1 MKKLSTFA
9 YFGVALCLVL
19 PGCSKKDNGGSTSTG
34 TGPAVDLKLK
44 WTVGK
49 KYLEHMEMNQD
60 NKMNAAGRPM
70 EQTMTM
76 GSDYSIS
83 AQKELPGG
91 GCQLDM
97 EFVGQKIQSA
107 MGGQTM
113 ASFDSSTDPANDG
126 KNPIAPMFRKIIGLH
141 VQYETDASGHVQKVD
156 GVDELVE
163 RMGGNTPQG
172 AMVKSMLNEQTLKQY
187 ADFGRGLPDH
197 PVRTGDTWPMNV
209 EIPMGQIGTLVINL
223 TYTFTGWDDH
233 DGRKCAKL
241 DYSGTVK
248 SKPGAAPATFAL
260 DSGKMTGTT
269 WFDSDAGVVVENTS
283 TQNMNMKV
291 TPTPNQVINSVIA
304 QTTDLKLTDVVDIK

>member
-1 MKKLSTFA
+1 MKKLFTA
-9 YFGVALCLVL
+9 AGLGMALCLAL
-19 PGCSKKDNGGSTSTG
+19 SGCSKKEN
-34 TGPAVDLKLK
+34 AVELKIK

-49 KYLEHMEMNQD
+49 KYIQHMEMSQD

-76 GSDYSIS
+76 SSDYSIA

-91 GCQLDM
+91 GCVLDM

-113 ASFDSSTDPANDG
+113 VSFDSATDPANDG
-126 KNPIAPMFRKIIGLH
+126 KNPIAPTFRKIIGLH
-141 VQYETDASGHVQKVD
+141 VQYETDAGGHVQKVD

-197 PVRTGDTWPMNV
+197 PVRIGDTWPMNM
-209 EIPMGQIGTLVINL
+209 EIPMGQIGKLAINL
-223 TYTFTGWDDH
+223 NYTFTGWDDH
-233 DGRKCAKL
+233 DGRKCVKL
-241 DYSGTVK
+241 NYSGTVT
-248 SKPGAAPATFAL
+248 SKPVTTTSQMSFNI
-260 DSGKMTGTT
+260 DNGKMSGTT
-269 WFDSDAGVVVENTS
+269 WFDPDAGVVVENNS
-283 TQNMNMKV
+283 TQNMNMKI
-291 TPTPNQVINSVIA
+291 TPTPNQVINSVVS